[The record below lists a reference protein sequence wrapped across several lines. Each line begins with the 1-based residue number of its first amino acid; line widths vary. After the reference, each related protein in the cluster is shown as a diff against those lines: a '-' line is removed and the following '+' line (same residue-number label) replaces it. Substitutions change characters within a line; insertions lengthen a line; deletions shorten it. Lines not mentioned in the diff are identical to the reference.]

1 MKLSLLKIFL
11 LLHICVC
18 SAQKNDSVAYYFQ
31 KINTA
36 YHNKKITETA
46 YLSKVT
52 QLSYDLLAKG
62 IHIKTTVLRD
72 YLSPFEQIAFSDKK
86 YEKYRIQY
94 YTMLLNN
101 SAMFDKRGAAMY
113 FAEKIGH
120 EYKLQNQ
127 YSLVE
132 AAEKCRIFITRKNYE
147 KVIETYNKEKAFI
160 NNIPYLLEKNRIE
173 PRIALDAFHILEPAS
188 AVFCEF
194 QDNKSLSEIYDV
206 SVDIV
211 SALKKKNLPPNYLL
225 QMELQLLEQE
235 FFKSNINKD
244 YKAVDAVFKK
254 IHLLKEKYKN
264 LTNTYYIESALIEWK
279 TDFYTRTRQ
288 TDSAELYIE
297 KYKSIAPLVN
307 NDVKER
313 LLLCAAEID
322 YAKGKYKDAYL
333 HMEKANVISDSIKTQ
348 LTGELDDLLYS
359 FTKAEDMKNA
369 LEQAESTKHRQRIQF
384 FSICVLFLLIISG
397 IIWARI
403 RKNKIIQ
410 NRIDRLNSIANIQ
423 IATMEEKAFQA
434 VKNEQIRL
442 GEDLHNSAASSLSAI
457 KHQIELLLLE
467 DRTNDKAQLTR
478 ILKQV
483 EHVYEF
489 TRHKSHEWYSLSD
502 KKAEALFYQQIHTN
516 LEMIFPSHR
525 YNKTIEIDQDVLE
538 DITSVQKIE
547 LLKVIQE
554 ALANIIKHSKA
565 RNISLLLY
573 RENDHS
579 VSLFI
584 KNDGNFTIKKNNG
597 LGIKSV
603 ISRISN
609 MGGTV
614 KIDTDD
620 GFGILINLPLA

>member
-1 MKLSLLKIFL
+1 MNPTLLRIVF
-11 LLHICVC
+11 LLHICIC
-18 SAQKNDSVAYYFQ
+18 SAQKKDSVAYYFQ
-31 KINTA
+31 KINTT
-36 YHNKKITETA
+36 YNNKKINDTV
-46 YLSKVT
+46 YLSKIN

-62 IHIKTTVLRD
+62 IHIKTSELRN
-72 YLSPFEQIAFSDKK
+72 YLSEFEQIAFSNRK
-86 YEKYRIQY
+86 YEKYRIKY

-127 YSLVE
+127 YSLIE
-132 AAEKCRIFITRKNYE
+132 AAEKCRIFVTRKNYE
-147 KVIETYNKEKAFI
+147 KVIETYNKEKTFI
-160 NNIPYLLEKNRIE
+160 SNIPHLLAKNRIE
-173 PRIALDAFHILEPAS
+173 PRIALDAFHIIEPVS
-188 AVFCEF
+188 AVYCEL
-194 QDNKSLSEIYDV
+194 QDSKSLSEIYNV
-206 SVDIV
+206 TVNIV
-211 SALKKKNLPPNYLL
+211 NALKKKKLPPDYLL
-225 QMELQLLEQE
+225 QTELQLLEQE

-244 YKAVDAVFKK
+244 YKACDAVFKK
-254 IHLLKEKYKN
+254 INFLKEKYKN
-264 LTNTYYIESALIEWK
+264 KTNTYFIEYALIEWK

-297 KYKSIAPLVN
+297 KYKGIAPLLN
-307 NDVKER
+307 NDIKER
-313 LLLCAAEID
+313 LMLYTAEID
-322 YAKGKYKDAYL
+322 FIKDNYKDAYL
-333 HMEKANVISDSIKTQ
+333 HMEKANVFSDSIKTQ

-359 FTKAEDMKNA
+359 FTKAEDMQNA
-369 LEQAESTKHRQRIQF
+369 LAQAENTKHRQRIRF
-384 FSICVLFLLIISG
+384 FSICILFLLILSG
-397 IIWARI
+397 TIWSRI

-410 NRIDRLNSIANIQ
+410 NRIDRLNNIAQIQ
-423 IATMEEKAFQA
+423 IATMEEMAFQA

-467 DRTNDKAQLTR
+467 DRTHDKTQLTK

-483 EHVYEF
+483 EQVYEF

-502 KKAEALFYQQIHTN
+502 KKAEVLFYQQIHTN
-516 LEMIFPSHR
+516 LEMIFPSPY
-525 YNKTIEIDQDVLE
+525 YNKTIEIDQDILE
-538 DITSVQKIE
+538 DITSAQKIE

-573 RENDHS
+573 RENDDS
-579 VSLFI
+579 VSLLI
-584 KNDGNFTIKKNNG
+584 KNDGNFTIRKNNG

-603 ISRISN
+603 ISRISQ

-614 KIDTDD
+614 KIDTAD
-620 GFGILINLPLA
+620 GFGILINLPLE

>member
-1 MKLSLLKIFL
+1 MKLSLLRIFFL
-11 LLHICVC
+11 FHICVC

-36 YHNKKITETA
+36 YHNKKITDTA

-86 YEKYRIQY
+86 YKKHRIQY

-127 YSLVE
+127 HSLVE
-132 AAEKCRIFITRKNYE
+132 AAEKCRIFVTRKNYK
-147 KVIETYNKEKAFI
+147 KVIETYDKEKAFI
-160 NNIPYLLEKNRIE
+160 SNIPYLLEKNLIE
-173 PRIALDAFHILEPAS
+173 PRIALDAFHIIEPVS
-188 AVFCEF
+188 AVYCELE
-194 QDNKSLSEIYDV
+194 DNKSLSEIYDV
-206 SVDIV
+206 TSNIV
-211 SALKKKNLPPNYLL
+211 NALKKKKLPPDYLL
-225 QMELQLLEQE
+225 LTELQLLEQE

-254 IHLLKEKYKN
+254 FDSLKEKYKSK
-264 LTNTYYIESALIEWK
+264 TNVHFIEYALIELK

-288 TDSAELYIE
+288 TDSAKLYIE
-297 KYKSIAPLVN
+297 KYKNIAPLLN

-313 LLLCAAEID
+313 LLLYAAEID
-322 YAKGKYKDAYL
+322 YAKGNYKDAYL

-457 KHQIELLLLE
+457 KHQMELLLLE
-467 DRTNDKAQLTR
+467 DRTNNKAQLTR

-516 LEMIFPSHR
+516 LEMIFPSPR